1 MLKPKFR
8 TAYGER
14 IVTAVVS
21 FKNDEGKTIQ
31 EQAAATDINYILE
44 RYNRTGLIS
53 HVNKHEAQYGEFKE
67 FDFQRN
73 QNMIA
78 QLTQTFEEL
87 PANVRRD
94 FDDKVENFAEYIAS
108 QENIEDMKDGII
120 DNLKD
125 TDISKSVTE
134 ESDAAPRPVSE
145 KQE

>member
-14 IVTAVVS
+14 IKTAVVS